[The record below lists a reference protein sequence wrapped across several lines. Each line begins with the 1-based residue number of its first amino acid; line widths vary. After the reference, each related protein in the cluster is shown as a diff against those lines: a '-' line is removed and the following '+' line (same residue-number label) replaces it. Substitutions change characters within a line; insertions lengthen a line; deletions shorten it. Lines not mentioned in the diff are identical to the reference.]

1 MIFRTAALL
10 AGASLFIAAPAIS
23 QSDDLDYTIINRSS
37 AVIDEFFV
45 RAFDREHWTQNLLF
59 NAYILPG
66 EEVTFIFPDGRLHCE
81 YEIFFRFSTGDE
93 LLDAVDICDLED
105 FTIYD

>member
-1 MIFRTAALL
+1 MISRTLALV
-10 AGASLFIAAPAIS
+10 AGTSLVVATPAIP
-23 QSDDLDYTIINRSS
+23 QTDDLDYTIINRSS

-45 RAFDREHWTQNLLF
+45 RAFDRENWTQNLLF

-66 EEVTFIFPDGRLHCE
+66 EDVTFIFPDGRLHCE